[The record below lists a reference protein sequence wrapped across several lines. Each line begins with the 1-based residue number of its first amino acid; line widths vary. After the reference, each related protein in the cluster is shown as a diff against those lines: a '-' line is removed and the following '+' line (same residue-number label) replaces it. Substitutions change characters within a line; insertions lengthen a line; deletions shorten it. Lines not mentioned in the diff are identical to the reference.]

1 MQHLAVIMDGNGR
14 WAQKRHL
21 PRLMGH
27 RAGAD
32 ALDRTMH
39 WCKEAG
45 IKYLTV
51 YAFSTENWKRSEDEV
66 SGLMKLLSHFIKSK
80 ERELVENG
88 VAFRVIGRRTDLSEK
103 LQKEIAALE
112 EKTKGGDF
120 TLVVALSYGG
130 RDEIVRAA
138 LEFAEKCRLGSN
150 RVELG
155 SDRVELGS
163 NRVGLGSNRVELG
176 SNRVGLGSDAKRPY
190 LTLDDANES
199 LYDANE
205 SSLKPDKPMEEM
217 FASCLDTAG
226 IPDPD
231 LIIRTSGELRLSNFL
246 LWQAAYAEFYFSDVL
261 WPDFDKA
268 EFDKAL
274 ASFSKRERRMGG
286 R

>member
-138 LEFAEKCRLGSN
+138 ERLFEKWRRGILPRREDQAQTRQDTASP
-150 RVELG
+150 VDEQ
-155 SDRVELGS
+155 
-163 NRVGLGSNRVELG
+163 
-176 SNRVGLGSDAKRPY
+176 A
-190 LTLDDANES
+190 
-199 LYDANE
+199 
-205 SSLKPDKPMEEM
+205 

>member
-138 LEFAEKCRLGSN
+138 LEFTEKCRLGSN
-150 RVELG
+150 RVGLGSDRVELG

-163 NRVGLGSNRVELG
+163 NSEGM
-176 SNRVGLGSDAKRPY
+176 GSDAKRPY

-205 SSLKPDKPMEEM
+205 SSLKPDKPMEEI

>member
-150 RVELG
+150 RVGLG
-155 SDRVELGS
+155 SNRVEIGS
-163 NRVGLGSNRVELG
+163 NRVGLGLDRVE
-176 SNRVGLGSDAKRPY
+176 LGSDAKRPY
-190 LTLDDANES
+190 LTLGDANE
-199 LYDANE
+199 YAANE
-205 SSLKPDKPMEEM
+205 SSLKPDKPMEEI
-217 FASCLDTAG
+217 FSSCLDTAG
-226 IPDPD
+226 IPDRD